1 MSKIRRINLFSGAG
15 GGKSITATN
24 IRAQL
29 GFKGYDIELVDEVI
43 KDWTYIPR
51 IPKDCDSFY
60 LQASQIQKE
69 DIRLRAG
76 VDLIVS
82 DSPLFLQYF
91 YAWHY
96 KTPLQMAM
104 LSASIEFDVRYTPL
118 NIFINRED
126 EFYNETGRYETLEEA
141 KHIDI
146 EIKRLMSRNA
156 VEYKEFSCLNQDGII
171 YYIISK
177 IKEADER
184 TNGKWVTSE
193 KT

>member
-1 MSKIRRINLFSGAG
+1 MGKIRRINLFAGAG

-29 GFKGYDIELVDEVI
+29 GFKGYDIELVEEVI

-51 IPKDCDSFY
+51 TPKDCDSFF

-76 VDLIVS
+76 VDLVVS

-91 YAWHY
+91 YAWY
-96 KTPLQMAM
+96 YQTSLQEPM
-104 LSASIEFDVRYTPL
+104 LWASIEFDRLYFPL

-126 EFYNETGRYETLEEA
+126 KFYNEVGRYENLREA
-141 KHIDI
+141 KLID
-146 EIKRLMSRNA
+146 ERMKKLMNVNKIK
-156 VEYKEFSCLNQDGII
+156 YKEFSCLEQEKII
-171 YYIISK
+171 NYI
-177 IKEADER
+177 
-184 TNGKWVTSE
+184 VSE
-193 KT
+193 LNA